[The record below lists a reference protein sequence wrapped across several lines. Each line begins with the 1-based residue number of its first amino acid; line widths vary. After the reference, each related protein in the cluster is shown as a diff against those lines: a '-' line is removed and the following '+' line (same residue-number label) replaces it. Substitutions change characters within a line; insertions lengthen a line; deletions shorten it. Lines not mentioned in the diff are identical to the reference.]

1 MKKYYDTR
9 APEYDDWWLGR
20 GLFADRVRPGWQT
33 EFAEVAALLESLP
46 PTRTLDVACGT
57 GFVTQHLHGDIV
69 GLDQSPRML
78 ELAHRRLP
86 HATFV
91 QDDALA
97 LPFPNDAFGR
107 LFTSYFYCHLEEADR
122 TRFLAEAKRVA
133 AELVVLGSRTEAGE
147 DRPERWEERTL
158 EDGSTW
164 QVFKRYFQPEQ
175 LADEID
181 GEVVHA
187 GRWFVVAR
195 ASH

>member
-1 MKKYYDTR
+1 VKKYYDTR